1 MTYDIDIE
9 KLTKSAYDTHN
20 ACALMGC
27 LVNAIWYK
35 NGDSIAPFNCHRN
48 FSSSVAIEMA
58 EEVLDNAAITFF
70 ELLEIID
77 REERQHSVVKGQG
90 EADTP

>member
-1 MTYDIDIE
+1 M
-9 KLTKSAYDTHN
+9 L
-20 ACALMGC
+20 L
-27 LVNAIWYK
+27 L
-35 NGDSIAPFNCHRN
+35 R
-48 FSSSVAIEMA
+48 
-58 EEVLDNAAITFF
+58 FF

>member
-1 MTYDIDIE
+1 
-9 KLTKSAYDTHN
+9 
-20 ACALMGC
+20 
-27 LVNAIWYK
+27 
-35 NGDSIAPFNCHRN
+35 
-48 FSSSVAIEMA
+48 MA